1 MRFEH
6 QLSDRR
12 EIAFAKSSGS
22 GDRPVVFRDYM
33 PTPAKNDIGQRVALD
48 EEIRRRHVAKR
59 LDVWQI
65 LFEDLNSLL
74 ALFAAGVVLARRQRV
89 FHLRIDDNDRDFI
102 EDERNVVDLRET
114 CSRAASQFPLLRTRM

>member
-48 EEIRRRHVAKR
+48 EEIRGRHVAKR
-59 LDVWQI
+59 LYVWQI
-65 LFEDLNSLL
+65 LFEDLNSL
-74 ALFAAGVVLARRQRV
+74 AHSSRRVLYS
-89 FHLRIDDNDRDFI
+89 LD
-102 EDERNVVDLRET
+102 
-114 CSRAASQFPLLRTRM
+114 ASECFTFVSMTTIATSSRTRGM